1 MISIFGS
8 SVIFLALTFSVIGIG
23 ILLFSR
29 FSNKKNDNIIQSG
42 SNAILGSS
50 ILILIAFIHLLYQII
65 NNNFDIQFVAK
76 VSSSTTPL
84 LYKIGSLWAGSQGSL
99 LLWTSIIAIYIIYF
113 ILSKHK
119 KFKEIFPTALIIIA
133 FIFSSFVGFLFFLE
147 NPFIPAYNLLDG
159 NGTTPSLQNLLMLIH
174 PPLLYMGYI
183 GFLIPFSIT
192 LSSLIENKQD
202 SEYLKSNRKT
212 TLFSWLI
219 LTVAII
225 LGGRWAYLELGWGGY
240 WAWDP
245 VENAS
250 LMPWLVSTAYLHSIL
265 VEQNK
270 GMLRLWNVI
279 LISLTYWL
287 TILGVC
293 IVRSGI
299 IQESVHTFAESPIGY
314 WLLGLTVI
322 IFIFTFLI
330 IVFKA
335 KNIKP
340 KEKIESFSSRESG
353 FLYNNVLFV
362 GLMLFIMFSILQP
375 VFHKVIFESSNVMV
389 DMNAYN
395 GIAVIFG
402 IFLLLLM
409 GIGPFLSWR
418 KTPNHILK
426 KIFFIPVI
434 FSLVAFLGSFL
445 ILGLTDSFNLTNFL
459 ASIYIMLIVFVAFGI
474 FDEFIR
480 ATHLRV
486 KNKKENYFR
495 AFINLFKINQSRY
508 GGYIIHLGFLVMV
521 FGILGK
527 AFDLKTSG
535 FIDLN
540 NNSDQN
546 NQIEIGPYKILALPH
561 GPKKETHSIEKS
573 NNINDDDL
581 VEYLNQVEEQS
592 RVTFK
597 QLDNKTSIQENKDRL
612 NHFAQIVNLQI
623 HEGDNDEL
631 MSVEKRYY
639 TSPFDITKEIA
650 LSSDLVKDI
659 YIVLDRIDYNRNIIF
674 LTIWVN
680 YLVNWVWIG
689 TVIMLLGGLI
699 SLGVLGKR
707 KRVGN
712 N

>member
-8 SVIFLALTFSVIGIG
+8 SVIFLALTFSIIGIG

-29 FSNKKNDNIIQSG
+29 LSNNKDDKIIQSG
-42 SNAILGSS
+42 SNAIFGSS
-50 ILILIAFIHLLYQII
+50 ILILIAFFHLLYQII
-65 NNNFDIQFVAK
+65 NNNFDVQFVAK

-133 FIFSSFVGFLFFLE
+133 FIFSSFIGFLFFLE
-147 NPFIPAYNLLDG
+147 NPFNPAYNLLDG
-159 NGTTPSLQNLLMLIH
+159 SGTTPSLQNLLMLIH

-183 GFLIPFSIT
+183 GFIIPFSIT

-212 TLFSWLI
+212 ALFSWLI

-250 LMPWLVSTAYLHSIL
+250 LMPWLISTAYLHSIL

-314 WLLGLTVI
+314 WLLGLTII
-322 IFIFTFLI
+322 IFIVTLLI
-330 IVFKA
+330 IIFNA

-375 VFHKVIFESSNVMV
+375 VFHKVIYESSNVMV
-389 DMNAYN
+389 DMNGYN

-409 GIGPFLSWR
+409 GVGPFLSWR

-434 FSLVAFLGSFL
+434 VSVVTFLVSFL
-445 ILGLTDSFNLTNFL
+445 LLGLTDRFTLTNFL
-459 ASIYIMLIVFVAFGI
+459 ASIYIMLIVFVLFGI

-486 KNKKENYFR
+486 KNKNENYFR

-535 FIDLN
+535 SIDLN
-540 NNSDQN
+540 NESDTIQ
-546 NQIEIGPYKILALPH
+546 IGPYDILAAPNLPNEE
-561 GPKKETHSIEKS
+561 KHSIEKS
-573 NNINDDDL
+573 DNIDNDDL
-581 VEYLNQVEEQS
+581 VDYLNQVEEQS
-592 RVTFK
+592 RVTYK
-597 QLDNKTSIQENKDRL
+597 QLDSKTAIKHNEDRL
-612 NHFAQIVNLQI
+612 NHFAQIVNLNI
-623 HEGDNDEL
+623 KEGGNVES
-631 MSVEKRYY
+631 MHVEKRYY

-659 YIVLDRIDYNRNIIF
+659 YIVLDRIDYNKNIIF
-674 LTIWVN
+674 LTVWVN

-689 TVIMLLGGLI
+689 TAIMLLGGLI
-699 SLGVLGKR
+699 SLGIFGGR
-707 KRVGN
+707 TRIRN

>member
-8 SVIFLALTFSVIGIG
+8 SVIFLALTFSFIGIG

-29 FSNKKNDNIIQSG
+29 LSNNKDDKIIQSG
-42 SNAILGSS
+42 SNAIFGSS
-50 ILILIAFIHLLYQII
+50 ILILIAFFHLLYQII
-65 NNNFDIQFVAK
+65 NNNFDVQFVAK

-133 FIFSSFVGFLFFLE
+133 FIFSSFIGFLFFLE
-147 NPFIPAYNLLDG
+147 NPFNPAYNLLDG
-159 NGTTPSLQNLLMLIH
+159 SGTTPSLQNLLMLIH

-250 LMPWLVSTAYLHSIL
+250 LMPWLISTAYLHSIL

-314 WLLGLTVI
+314 WLLGLTII
-322 IFIFTFLI
+322 IFIVTLLI
-330 IVFKA
+330 IVFNA

-389 DMNAYN
+389 DMNGYN

-409 GIGPFLSWR
+409 GVGPFLSWR

-434 FSLVAFLGSFL
+434 ISGITFLISFL
-445 ILGLTDSFNLTNFL
+445 ILGLTDRFNLTNFL

-480 ATHLRV
+480 ATYLRV
-486 KNKKENYFR
+486 KNKNENHFR

-508 GGYIIHLGFLVMV
+508 GGYIIHLGFLVMI

-535 FIDLN
+535 SINLN
-540 NNSDQN
+540 NESDKIQ
-546 NQIEIGPYKILALPH
+546 IGPYEVLAVSDVSNY
-561 GPKKETHSIEKS
+561 KKHSIEKS
-573 NNINDDDL
+573 DNINNNDL
-581 VEYLNQVEEQS
+581 VDYLNQVEEQS
-592 RVTFK
+592 RVTYK
-597 QLDNKTSIQENKDRL
+597 QLSNKTSIKYNEDRL
-612 NHFAQIVNLQI
+612 NHFAQIVNLNIQ
-623 HEGDNDEL
+623 EGSNVEL
-631 MSVEKRYY
+631 MHVEKRYY

-659 YIVLDRIDYNRNIIF
+659 YIVLDRIDYNKNIIF
-674 LTIWVN
+674 LTVWVN

-689 TVIMLLGGLI
+689 TAIMLFGGLI
-699 SLGVLGKR
+699 SLGVFGR
-707 KRVGN
+707 RIRIRN

>member
-8 SVIFLALTFSVIGIG
+8 SVIFLALTFSIIGIG

-29 FSNKKNDNIIQSG
+29 LSNNRDDKIIQSG
-42 SNAILGSS
+42 SNAIFGSS
-50 ILILIAFIHLLYQII
+50 ILILIAFFHLLYQII
-65 NNNFDIQFVAK
+65 NNNFDVQFVAK

-133 FIFSSFVGFLFFLE
+133 FIFSSFIGFLFFLE
-147 NPFIPAYNLLDG
+147 NPFNPAYNLLDG
-159 NGTTPSLQNLLMLIH
+159 SGTTPSLQNLLMLIH

-250 LMPWLVSTAYLHSIL
+250 LMPWLISTAYLHSIL

-314 WLLGLTVI
+314 WLLGLTII
-322 IFIFTFLI
+322 IFIVTLLI
-330 IVFKA
+330 IVFNA

-389 DMNAYN
+389 DMNGYN

-409 GIGPFLSWR
+409 GVGPFLSWR

-434 FSLVAFLGSFL
+434 ISGITFLASFL
-445 ILGLTDSFNLTNFL
+445 ILGLTDSFNLTNLL

-480 ATHLRV
+480 ATYLRV
-486 KNKKENYFR
+486 KNKNENHFR

-535 FIDLN
+535 SINLN
-540 NNSDQN
+540 NESDKIQ
-546 NQIEIGPYKILALPH
+546 IGPYNVLAVPNVSNY
-561 GPKKETHSIEKS
+561 KKHSIEKS
-573 NNINDDDL
+573 DNINNDDL
-581 VEYLNQVEEQS
+581 VDYLNQVEEQS

-597 QLDNKTSIQENKDRL
+597 QLSNKTSIKYNEDRL
-612 NHFAQIVNLQI
+612 NHFAQIVNLNIQ
-623 HEGDNDEL
+623 EGSNIES
-631 MSVEKRYY
+631 MHVEKRYY

-659 YIVLDRIDYNRNIIF
+659 YIVLDRIDYNKNIIF
-674 LTIWVN
+674 LTVWVN

-689 TVIMLLGGLI
+689 TAIMLLGGII
-699 SLGVLGKR
+699 SLGVFGGR
-707 KRVGN
+707 KRIRN

>member
-8 SVIFLALTFSVIGIG
+8 SIIFLALTFSTLGIG
-23 ILLFSR
+23 ILLYSR
-29 FSNKKNDNIIQSG
+29 FLQNKDYRIVQSG
-42 SNAILGSS
+42 TNAILGSS
-50 ILILIAFIHLLYQII
+50 ILMLIAFIHLLYQII

-84 LYKIGSLWAGSQGSL
+84 IYKIGSLWSGSQGSL

-113 ILSKHK
+113 ISSKHK
-119 KFKEIFPTALIIIA
+119 KFNKIFPTSLIIMGL
-133 FIFSSFVGFLFFLE
+133 IFSSFTGFLYFLE
-147 NPFIPAYNLLDG
+147 NPFSPAYNILDG

-183 GFLIPFSIT
+183 GFLIPFSVT
-192 LSSLIENKQD
+192 LSSLIENSHE

-212 TLFSWLI
+212 ALSSWLI

-250 LMPWLVSTAYLHSIL
+250 LMPWLISTAYLHSIL

-314 WLLGLTVI
+314 WLLGLTII
-322 IFIFTFLI
+322 IFIATFFT
-330 IVFKA
+330 IVINA

-340 KEKIESFSSRESG
+340 KEKIESFASRESG

-362 GLMLFIMFSILQP
+362 GLMLFIMFAILQP
-375 VFHKVIFESSNVMV
+375 VFHKIIFQNSNVMV
-389 DMNAYN
+389 DMNGYN
-395 GIAVIFG
+395 SIAVIFG
-402 IFLLLLM
+402 VFLLALM
-409 GIGPFLSWR
+409 GVGPFLSWR
-418 KTPNHILK
+418 KTPKHVLK
-426 KIFFIPVI
+426 NIFFIPTVI
-434 FSLVAFLGSFL
+434 SLITFSISFL
-445 ILGLTDSFNLTNFL
+445 ILGMYNSFSLTNFL
-459 ASIYIMLIVFVAFGI
+459 ASIYIMLIAFVAYGI

-480 ATHLRV
+480 TTHSRV
-486 KNKKENYFR
+486 KNKKENYII
-495 AFINLFKINQSRY
+495 AFVNLLKINQSRY
-508 GGYIIHLGFLVMV
+508 GGYIIHLGFLIMV
-521 FGILGK
+521 VGILGK

-535 FIDLN
+535 AINLN
-540 NNSDQN
+540 TNSND
-546 NQIEIGPYKILALPH
+546 IEIGPYKISALSEFPNEKIH
-561 GPKKETHSIEKS
+561 YIEKS
-573 NNINDDDL
+573 DNINNNDL

-592 RVTFK
+592 RVSYK
-597 QLDNKTSIQENKDRL
+597 QLSNKTSIIKNENRP
-612 NHFAQIVNLQI
+612 NHFAQIVNI
-623 HEGDNDEL
+623 SIEEGKNRE
-631 MSVEKRYY
+631 MMTVEKRYY

-650 LSSDLVKDI
+650 LNSDLTKDI

-689 TVIMLLGGLI
+689 TAVMLLGGLI
-699 SLGVLGKR
+699 SLGILGRRTRIK
-707 KRVGN
+707 N
-712 N
+712 S

>member
-8 SVIFLALTFSVIGIG
+8 SVIFLALTFSIIGIG

-29 FSNKKNDNIIQSG
+29 LSNNRDDKIIQSG
-42 SNAILGSS
+42 SNAIFGSS
-50 ILILIAFIHLLYQII
+50 ILILIAFFHLLYQII
-65 NNNFDIQFVAK
+65 NNNFDVQFVAK

-84 LYKIGSLWAGSQGSL
+84 VYKIGSLWAGSQGSL
-99 LLWTSIIAIYIIYF
+99 LLWTSIIAVYIIYF

-119 KFKEIFPTALIIIA
+119 RFKEIFPTALIIIT
-133 FIFSSFVGFLFFLE
+133 FIFSSFIGFLFFLE
-147 NPFIPAYNLLDG
+147 NPFNPAYNLLDG
-159 NGTTPSLQNLLMLIH
+159 SGTTPSLQNLLMLIH

-192 LSSLIENKQD
+192 LSSLIENKQG

-250 LMPWLVSTAYLHSIL
+250 LMPWLISTAYLHSIL

-314 WLLGLTVI
+314 WLLGLTII
-322 IFIFTFLI
+322 IFITTLLI
-330 IVFKA
+330 IIFNA

-389 DMNAYN
+389 DMNGYN

-426 KIFFIPVI
+426 KIFFVPVI
-434 FSLVAFLGSFL
+434 VSGITFLASFL

-486 KNKKENYFR
+486 KNKNENHLR

-535 FIDLN
+535 SINLN
-540 NNSDQN
+540 NESDKIQ
-546 NQIEIGPYKILALPH
+546 IGPYNVLAVPNVSNY
-561 GPKKETHSIEKS
+561 KKHSIEKS
-573 NNINDDDL
+573 DNINNDDL
-581 VEYLNQVEEQS
+581 VDYLNQVEEQS

-597 QLDNKTSIQENKDRL
+597 QLSNKTSIKYNEDRL
-612 NHFAQIVNLQI
+612 NHFAQIVNLNIQ
-623 HEGDNDEL
+623 EGSNIES
-631 MSVEKRYY
+631 MHVEKRYY

-659 YIVLDRIDYNRNIIF
+659 YIVLDRIDYNKNIIF
-674 LTIWVN
+674 LTVWVN

-689 TVIMLLGGLI
+689 TAIMLLGGII
-699 SLGVLGKR
+699 SLGVFGGR
-707 KRVGN
+707 KRIRN